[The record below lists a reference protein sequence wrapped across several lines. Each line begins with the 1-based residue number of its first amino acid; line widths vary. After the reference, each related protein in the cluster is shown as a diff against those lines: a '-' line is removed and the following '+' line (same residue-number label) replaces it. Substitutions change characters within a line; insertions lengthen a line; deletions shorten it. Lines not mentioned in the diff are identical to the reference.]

1 MPNQRQC
8 VDQGAA
14 RDDGA
19 TGEPAADPLVCLA
32 LSSAC
37 GQTAQADR
45 TPKDRT
51 PKDQTYGSTA
61 AV

>member
-8 VDQGAA
+8 VDQDAA
-14 RDDGA
+14 WVDGA
-19 TGEPAADPLVCLA
+19 TGESAADSLVCPA

-37 GQTAQADR
+37 GQTAQEDR

-51 PKDQTYGSTA
+51 YGSNA

>member
-14 RDDGA
+14 WVDGA
-19 TGEPAADPLVCLA
+19 TGEPAANSLVCLA

-37 GQTAQADR
+37 GQTAQEDQTQEDR
-45 TPKDRT
+45 
-51 PKDQTYGSTA
+51 TYGSTA